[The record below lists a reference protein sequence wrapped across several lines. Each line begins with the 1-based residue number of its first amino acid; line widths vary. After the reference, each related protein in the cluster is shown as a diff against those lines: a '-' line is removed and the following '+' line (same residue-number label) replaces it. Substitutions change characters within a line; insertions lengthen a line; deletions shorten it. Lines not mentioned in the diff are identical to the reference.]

1 MTLEKFSS
9 GMVLRCD
16 STRAMAWTGK
26 SPLLVQS
33 QDTAGCA
40 VLLLAAGTPRSRY
53 LLGTA
58 GLLCR
63 CPRHVLRVPGPQ
75 AVLVSAALQ
84 LREPPGQPGQ
94 PGPDGRHV
102 LLGRT
107 KDSLDLRAER
117 ATLGG
122 RSHPNPL
129 PVQGPALLAEGQ
141 GDRDSGWL
149 PGSHRAS
156 LTSSTRSWMKRREE
170 PEPLRAPWASSS
182 TVLARCRVPTTSSTL
197 PSTALARF
205 LGKGGK
211 QPGVSVAKGTDWKS
225 RSQR

>member
-129 PVQGPALLAEGQ
+129 PVQGPALLAEGRRR
-141 GDRDSGWL
+141 GTGTRDGYREAT
-149 PGSHRAS
+149 GHRS
-156 LTSSTRSWMKRREE
+156 
-170 PEPLRAPWASSS
+170 PPPRAP
-182 TVLARCRVPTTSSTL
+182 
-197 PSTALARF
+197 
-205 LGKGGK
+205 G
-211 QPGVSVAKGTDWKS
+211 
-225 RSQR
+225 